1 MRLSGRA
8 LRLTVVLGESDTYR
22 HHPAYHEI
30 VLRARGAGLAGA
42 SVYRGVEGFGASS
55 TIHTTR
61 VLALSEDLPISVVI
75 VDEEQRVRDFLPQLD
90 DVAAGGLVLL
100 DEVEVVRYG

>member
-42 SVYRGVEGFGASS
+42 SVYRGVEGFGAS
-55 TIHTTR
+55 
-61 VLALSEDLPISVVI
+61 
-75 VDEEQRVRDFLPQLD
+75 
-90 DVAAGGLVLL
+90 
-100 DEVEVVRYG
+100 